1 MPKTLLVGGL
11 LGVAALLGYPTPTGA
26 SDGAWPW
33 VSFKVLIHESCKN
46 LTGITAAEV
55 AQEVRK
61 KLNAVKSPLPP
72 GGDRLGMLLMPRC
85 LVEVDISGKKP
96 PGHATIVVTRFI
108 LGDGRFGGTDAN
120 VLMEHDMTI
129 REFQWTGPKEA
140 RDLIIYETAAFASG
154 YTFAK
159 SFEKRMSIFPSL
171 FTDIGFDERTNPAAA
186 DEARRAEAEI
196 RRRKGIKTED

>member
-1 MPKTLLVGGL
+1 
-11 LGVAALLGYPTPTGA
+11 
-26 SDGAWPW
+26 
-33 VSFKVLIHESCKN
+33 
-46 LTGITAAEV
+46 
-55 AQEVRK
+55 
-61 KLNAVKSPLPP
+61 
-72 GGDRLGMLLMPRC
+72 
-85 LVEVDISGKKP
+85 
-96 PGHATIVVTRFI
+96 
-108 LGDGRFGGTDAN
+108 
-120 VLMEHDMTI
+120 MTI